1 MHKVLVPF
9 DGSESALR
17 AVRHVIALAEQ
28 NGPLSIHVVTVHEE
42 PIIYGEIAVYVSLER
57 MRELQRQH
65 SEAVIAP
72 AEELL
77 RNAGVPYTR
86 EILVGRIAETIAR
99 HADELGCDGIVMGT
113 HGQTAI
119 GNLVMGSV
127 ATKVIHFAT
136 MPVTLVK

>member
-1 MHKVLVPF
+1 M
-9 DGSESALR
+9 
-17 AVRHVIALAEQ
+17 
-28 NGPLSIHVVTVHEE
+28 TVHEE
-42 PIIYGEIAVYVSLER
+42 PVIYGEIAVYVSVER
-57 MRELQRQH
+57 MRQLQRQH

-77 RNAGVPYTR
+77 RKAGVPYTS

-99 HADELGCDGIVMGT
+99 HAGELGCDSIVMGT

-119 GNLVMGSV
+119 LNLVMGSV